1 MISFTRNCKS
11 SDAGHAFIELAIVI
25 PVLFGIA
32 IIGLDLARSLS
43 VRQIANALTREAASM
58 AYRDCSSETNDEKI
72 ESCLEGVRDFI
83 AARSNVA
90 GGTAQ
95 VILALYDGQ
104 SGAIVRRG
112 RVGDSVDASSSRVQY
127 GDSEIPANSALGA
140 AIISHEIVISAEI
153 LVPFE
158 PLLAGILPFADGK
171 EFSLGSAYEIYDAT
185 IM

>member
-1 MISFTRNCKS
+1 MIPVLKS
-11 SDAGHAFIELAIVI
+11 CRKAEAGHAFIELAIVI

-43 VRQIANALTREAASM
+43 VRQIANALTREAASL
-58 AYRDCSSETNDEKI
+58 AYRDCSSETVDERI
-72 ESCLEGVRDFI
+72 ESCLEGVRNFI

-104 SGAIVRRG
+104 SGAIQRRA
-112 RVGDSVDASSSRVQY
+112 RVGDSVDASSSRVQQ
-127 GDSEIPANSALGA
+127 GDVEIRPESALGT
-140 AIISHEIVISAEI
+140 AILSHEIVISAEI

-158 PLLAGILPFADGK
+158 PLLAGILPFG
-171 EFSLGSAYEIYDAT
+171 EGQHFSLGSEYEIYDAT